1 MSEPTL
7 PNEALRQQL
16 SSFVDGE
23 LPGAE
28 TELLVRRLARDAELK
43 QAMSRYLLV
52 GEALRQP
59 RAVGPSRGFAAKVA
73 AAIDQDA
80 TAPGA
85 IPVQPRVAAQPA
97 IQWLKPVV
105 GVALAASVAA
115 ATVLVFRGLLGP
127 TEVATAK
134 IEQPAAV
141 LAAAP
146 HSTES
151 SSYVVPA
158 ASTSHAVPITA
169 ARLTNYVVAHS
180 EYSSPLGR
188 RNMLTGLLANDA
200 ETAAV
205 EPAPADAQP

>member
-16 SSFVDGE
+16 SAFVDGE

-28 TELLVRRLARDAELK
+28 TDLLVRRLARDAELK

-59 RAVGPSRGFAAKVA
+59 RAIGPSRGFAAKVA
-73 AAIDQDA
+73 VAIDHDA
-80 TAPGA
+80 TAPSA
-85 IPVQPRVAAQPA
+85 APVLSRATAQPA
-97 IQWLKPVV
+97 IQWLKPAV
-105 GVALAASVAA
+105 GLALAASVAA
-115 ATVLVFRGLLGP
+115 AAVLVFRGSLGP
-127 TEVATAK
+127 AEVPIAK
-134 IEQPAAV
+134 TEQPAAV

-146 HSTES
+146 RPTES

-158 ASTSHAVPITA
+158 ANPSPAVPITA

-180 EYSSPLGR
+180 EYSSALGR

-200 ETAAV
+200 ETAAI
-205 EPAPADAQP
+205 EPTADNVQP